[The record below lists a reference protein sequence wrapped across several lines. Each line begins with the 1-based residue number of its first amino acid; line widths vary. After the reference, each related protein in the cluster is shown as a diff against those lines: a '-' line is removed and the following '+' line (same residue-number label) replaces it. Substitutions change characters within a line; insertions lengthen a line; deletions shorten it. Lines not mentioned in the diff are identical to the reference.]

1 MNQSRIESLIE
12 SAINTAIGFIV
23 SFAAWP
29 IAAWMTGIEYSN
41 GQHWAV
47 VAFFTVVSVARSYV
61 IRRWFNAR
69 LHAAAM
75 KLAGG
80 S

>member
-1 MNQSRIESLIE
+1 MNQSRLGSLIE

-23 SFAAWP
+23 SFVAWP
-29 IAAWMTGIEYSN
+29 VAAWMTGIEYSS

-69 LHAAAM
+69 LHNAAM
-75 KLAGG
+75 KMAGAK
-80 S
+80 

>member
-1 MNQSRIESLIE
+1 MNQSKLGSLIE
-12 SAINTAIGFIV
+12 AIINTAIGFIV
-23 SFAAWP
+23 SFVAWPVAAW
-29 IAAWMTGIEYSN
+29 ITGISYTT

-69 LHAAAM
+69 LHNAAM
-75 KLAGG
+75 KMAGAK
-80 S
+80 

>member
-1 MNQSRIESLIE
+1 MNQSKLGSLIE
-12 SAINTAIGFIV
+12 AVINTAIGFVV

-29 IAAWMTGIEYSN
+29 VAAWMTGISYTA

-75 KLAGG
+75 KLAGKQ
-80 S
+80 